1 MGVAELIAV
10 SATRGGSNPLFA
22 DFTSS
27 MAEGSGWLLSVLMLT
42 WLNALNPGITKI
54 NPSTIKNLKNVFIG
68 MPLKL
73 FMINTD
79 FLNRH
84 SLKRKYNNL
93 RSRCQK
99 DANLKT
105 PAKIIQIERIRYVTG
120 NISSI

>member
-1 MGVAELIAV
+1 
-10 SATRGGSNPLFA
+10 
-22 DFTSS
+22 
-27 MAEGSGWLLSVLMLT
+27 
-42 WLNALNPGITKI
+42 
-54 NPSTIKNLKNVFIG
+54 

-105 PAKIIQIERIRYVTG
+105 PAKIIQIERIRYVTV
-120 NISSI
+120 NISSIWTDSIKALLPFPGSHRQLHYSCPPLECYSLYTSFLRNNNRFKLGWNRLNLN